1 MWQADVALC
10 GPIRCQDEYL
20 LADIGGPVVPILP
33 VVAAVFSAWLAWVE
47 LRPGVVHRCRAGA
60 DSFGMGWLDWIN
72 GESDQMDKALPPTE
86 EDRIEFDQ
94 LDSIVAIGLAAASSL
109 IDAGKALERIKA
121 RQLYRFS
128 MPTWAD
134 YCTKRHGVTA
144 RRCDQIIQAYMV
156 LSAFSDESCTSVQLL
171 TESAVRPLVSMP
183 PVEAKSVLSEAA
195 KSDGGITAGS
205 IKKVVEGR
213 RVKAGKVPRPTRI
226 KVPGGVVEI
235 AFNRKGA
242 ASGFDVVAAL
252 EAAVRILDS
261 RRGEAA

>member
-1 MWQADVALC
+1 
-10 GPIRCQDEYL
+10 

-33 VVAAVFSAWLAWVE
+33 VLAAVFSAWLAWPE

-60 DSFGMGWLDWIN
+60 DSFGMGLLDWIYR
-72 GESDQMDKALPPTE
+72 ETDQMDKALPPTD

-121 RQLYRFS
+121 RQLFRFV
-128 MPTWAD
+128 MPTWDA

-144 RRCDQIIQAYMV
+144 RRCDQIIQAYKV
-156 LSAFSDESCTSVQLL
+156 LIAFSDETSTPVQLL
-171 TESAVRPLVSMP
+171 SERAVRQIVAMP
-183 PVEAKSVLSEAA
+183 PVEARSVLDEAA

>member
-1 MWQADVALC
+1 MWQADVAAG
-10 GPIRCQDEYL
+10 GPIRRRHDYRP
-20 LADIGGPVVPILP
+20 ADIGGPVVPILP

-60 DSFGMGWLDWIN
+60 DSFSMGLLDWIYR
-72 GESDQMDKALPPTE
+72 ETDEMDKALPPTE

-121 RQLYRFS
+121 RQLFRFV
-128 MPTWAD
+128 MPTWDA
-134 YCTKRHGVTA
+134 YCTKRHSVSA
-144 RRCDQIIQAYMV
+144 RRCDQIIQAYKV
-156 LSAFSDESCTSVQLL
+156 LIAFSDETSTPVQLL
-171 TESAVRPLVSMP
+171 TERAVRQIVAMP
-183 PVEAKSVLSEAA
+183 PVEARSVLDEAA

-252 EAAVRILDS
+252 EAAVRILNS